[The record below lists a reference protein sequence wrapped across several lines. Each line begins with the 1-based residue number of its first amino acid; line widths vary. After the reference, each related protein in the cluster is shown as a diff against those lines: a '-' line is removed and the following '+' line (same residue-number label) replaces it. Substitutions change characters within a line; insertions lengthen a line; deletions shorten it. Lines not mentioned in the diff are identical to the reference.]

1 MMNCPIC
8 GKEMAKGTVISS
20 GSMPFNT
27 NVTFKF
33 ELHTENVRSCLILED
48 CGHVIAFYKT
58 K

>member
-1 MMNCPIC
+1 
-8 GKEMAKGTVISS
+8 MAKGTVISS
-20 GSMPFNT
+20 GNMPFNT

-33 ELHTENVRSCLILED
+33 ELHTENVRSCLILEKKDYCPD

>member
-33 ELHTENVRSCLILED
+33 ELHTENVRSCLI